1 MAWLCLNDSF
11 LSVVSHYEDPDKL
24 LVRARVAGHIE
35 AVFPGYPVYQREG
48 SDYLYRADVPRKVVA
63 EHIALRLEHIDYSN
77 FKNSVKN
84 RQLHDAYAGFWTI
97 MYRLQAILK
106 PAKKERFVDDHYGRK
121 APPVPLGKPQIK
133 DAWPFKATVKDKT
146 HK

>member
-1 MAWLCLNDSF
+1 
-11 LSVVSHYEDPDKL
+11 
-24 LVRARVAGHIE
+24 
-35 AVFPGYPVYQREG
+35 VFPSAKVYQREG
-48 SDYLYRADVPRKVVA
+48 SDYLYRADLPRQLVA
-63 EHIALRLEHIDYSN
+63 DAIAQRLEDIDYSN